1 MAEWLRSGLQ
11 IRVLRFESGRGL
23 HLIFES
29 SADPQPTVQVGFFVL
44 RHETPIGRPARHSP
58 DGSNH
63 AIVER
68 PSRPIYESPM
78 IAGFAVLLLC
88 QLVGE
93 IVVRSLGLPLP
104 GPVLGLG
111 LLFVALALRS
121 RLTGRDESPS
131 DPSPVGRAA
140 DGLLS
145 ILSLLFVP
153 AGVGIVQHLGRLEEN
168 GFALAVTLLV
178 STAVTL
184 AVTAL
189 VFVGVKRLL
198 KLDEPRP

>member
-1 MAEWLRSGLQ
+1 
-11 IRVLRFESGRGL
+11 
-23 HLIFES
+23 
-29 SADPQPTVQVGFFVL
+29 
-44 RHETPIGRPARHSP
+44 
-58 DGSNH
+58 
-63 AIVER
+63 
-68 PSRPIYESPM
+68 M

-93 IVVRSLGLPLP
+93 IVVRALGAPLP

-111 LLFVALALRS
+111 LLFMVLALRS
-121 RLTGRDESPS
+121 RLTGNDESPS
-131 DPSPVGRAA
+131 APSPVGRAA
-140 DGLLS
+140 DGVLS

-168 GFALAVTLLV
+168 GLALAATLVV

>member
-1 MAEWLRSGLQ
+1 
-11 IRVLRFESGRGL
+11 
-23 HLIFES
+23 
-29 SADPQPTVQVGFFVL
+29 
-44 RHETPIGRPARHSP
+44 
-58 DGSNH
+58 
-63 AIVER
+63 
-68 PSRPIYESPM
+68 M

-111 LLFVALALRS
+111 LLFVVLALRS
-121 RLTGRDESPS
+121 RLTCRDESPS
-131 DPSPVGRAA
+131 DPSPIGRAA

-153 AGVGIVQHLGRLEEN
+153 AGVGIVQHLGLLGAN
-168 GFALAVTLLV
+168 GLAVAVTLLV